1 MPRLLLL
8 RHSEV
13 ESHRG
18 DVPITDKGVRIAT
31 EVGRRLAGR
40 EDGTIRVISGET
52 RRAKETAAAIANG
65 ARQAGGQVAEEGV
78 AFALRNPDLYLG
90 GVRVDMV
97 STAEKFAVQVPGLE
111 AEDVLRL
118 AFFKEW
124 LTVPDRVGWWVAHRN
139 PPGDTAAAVAGRI
152 RAFAASLVDRPGDAA
167 LTVAITHSPVLRSCA
182 LDITGSDPGEPNW
195 VAGIEAEIH
204 PDRSTTMRLLTEAP

>member
-18 DVPITDKGVRIAT
+18 DVPITDKGVWIAT
-31 EVGRRLAGR
+31 DVGRHLAAR
-40 EDGTIRVISGET
+40 ESGKVHVISGET
-52 RRAKETAAAIANG
+52 RRAKETAAAIADG
-65 ARQAGGQVAEEGV
+65 VREAGGEVVEDGV

-97 STAEKFAVQVPGLE
+97 STAEKFADQVPGLE
-111 AEDVLRL
+111 AEDVLRV

-139 PPGDTAAAVAGRI
+139 PPGDTSAAVATRI
-152 RAFAASLVDRPGDAA
+152 RAFAGSLVDLPGDAD

-182 LDITGSDPGEPNW
+182 LDITGTDPGEPNW

-204 PDRSTTMRLLTEAP
+204 ADRSTTMRVLPEAF